1 MSLSAIY
8 AVNNFLKLDSSEKY
22 IQAMS
27 KFYPKALDKLSS
39 MKQKSEMIEIYK
51 KLNVKEIDIDEEI
64 SLKNIKS
71 EDVND
76 LVKKYKSLLLSSN
89 VFL

>member
-1 MSLSAIY
+1 MTLTAIY
-8 AVNNFLKLDSSEKY
+8 ATQNFLKLDNSKKY
-22 IQAMS
+22 IQAIS

-39 MKQKSEMIEIYK
+39 IKQKSEMIDIYK
-51 KLNVKEIDIDEEI
+51 KLNVKEMDIDEEI

-76 LVKKYKSLLLSSN
+76 LVKKYTKLLLNSN